1 MNRLSKIYQSI
12 NNQQGMNK
20 TCLSIII
27 VLLAAEDEVEAK
39 KQFQLFC
46 Q

>member
-1 MNRLSKIYQSI
+1 MSRLSKIYQGI
-12 NNQQGMNK
+12 NNQQGLNK
-20 TCLSIII
+20 TGLSIII
-27 VLLAAEDEVEAK
+27 TLLAAEDEVEAK

>member
-1 MNRLSKIYQSI
+1 MHRLTKIYQGI
-12 NNQQGMNK
+12 NNQQGLNK
-20 TCLSIII
+20 TYLSIII
-27 VLLAAEDEVEAK
+27 TLLAVEDEVEAK